1 MKYRQG
7 FLLYIAAFF
16 LKPFMQDLFPEFGK
30 NLKILLCLTVVL
42 TFLYDETLP
51 GILCGFVFGLLHDI
65 VFGIYIGPGVTALV
79 VTGIAVLVLREF
91 VNIEN
96 FFNALIT
103 MLFSTWL
110 YTSVYWGIY
119 FVLGSPYSYGYA
131 MKTVPW
137 QLLFNCLVAAVLYLP
152 LIKRVKKHRRDRYFK

>member
-7 FLLYIAAFF
+7 FLLYLGAFF
-16 LKPFMQDLFPEFGK
+16 LQPFLQNLIPSFGNHV
-30 NLKILLCLTVVL
+30 NLLLCLTVVL
-42 TFLYDETLP
+42 TFLYDEQLP
-51 GILCGFVFGLLHDI
+51 GILWGFVFGLLYDI
-65 VFGIYIGPGVTALV
+65 VFGIYLGPGVTALV
-79 VTGIAVLVLREF
+79 VTGVAVLVLREF

-103 MLFSTWL
+103 MLVSTWM

-119 FVLGSPYSYGYA
+119 FVLGSPYSYIYA
-131 MKTVPW
+131 MKTVPL
-137 QLLFNCLVAAVLYLP
+137 QLLFNCLVAAAVYLI

>member
-16 LKPFMQDLFPEFGK
+16 LKPFLQDLIPAFGNNV
-30 NLKILLCLTVVL
+30 NLLLCLTVVL

-51 GILCGFVFGLLHDI
+51 GILCGFGFGLLHDI

-96 FFNALIT
+96 FFNALIA